1 MCVRER
7 AESLSID
14 TSTPGKCC
22 ISVRG
27 TNNKDWATHFFFLG
41 REEAVTVS
49 TRKLDDCDLNKAA
62 IGTDYLQHMTATI
75 RKMIRRAPVSD
86 GSV

>member
-1 MCVRER
+1 MLHFGPQDKQQGLGN
-7 AESLSID
+7 A
-14 TSTPGKCC
+14 
-22 ISVRG
+22 
-27 TNNKDWATHFFFLG
+27 FFFLG